1 LKSVTAH
8 ASSYSNAIGQSQ
20 KRSFNCQTTTSVLF
34 FLLLLP
40 RGILALA
47 AIAVALGIATAV
59 VNSSFTPPFS
69 HHLQA
74 RLVMIGHL

>member
-1 LKSVTAH
+1 
-8 ASSYSNAIGQSQ
+8 
-20 KRSFNCQTTTSVLF
+20 VLF

-59 VNSSFTPPFS
+59 VNSSFTTPFS

>member
-1 LKSVTAH
+1 
-8 ASSYSNAIGQSQ
+8 
-20 KRSFNCQTTTSVLF
+20 VLF

-59 VNSSFTPPFS
+59 VNSSFTPFS